1 MKPSSVNELEFYFR
15 KEKIFDLLEIDK
27 IGVFG
32 SFARNE
38 VFNDIDLIIEDNVKT
53 EAIIYLS
60 EKLKNDIQTPVDII
74 LSKYAE
80 PIILHQAKQDMKYA
94 TRE

>member
-38 VFNDIDLIIEDNVKT
+38 AFNDIDLIIEDNVKT

-74 LSKYAE
+74 LSKYVE
-80 PIILHQAKQDMKYA
+80 PIILHRAKQDMKYA